1 MIIAMALNT
10 FLQMA
15 LQNMTL
21 KNKKRCTYSFM
32 MKIVFEGNKNLKDLK
47 KKTLKKEN
55 THKYIRH

>member
-1 MIIAMALNT
+1 MALNT